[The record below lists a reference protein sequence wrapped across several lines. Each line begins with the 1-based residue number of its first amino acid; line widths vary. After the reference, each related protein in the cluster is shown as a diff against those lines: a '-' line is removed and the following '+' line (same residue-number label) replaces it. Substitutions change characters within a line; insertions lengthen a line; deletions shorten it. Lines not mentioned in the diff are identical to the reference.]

1 MNVNDSPEI
10 LRMLS
15 AERDRYV
22 LEVLDLERRLSF
34 IRHQIN
40 SIEGLISGYAQED
53 QMYHPLGRL
62 SSLSSTQA
70 FLQESLS
77 PINRHLENQ
86 HIEIPVQPI
95 LEKTP
100 LPATNNVTATDN
112 VTNNAK
118 PNISDIPK
126 LNITRKPGTLPLLPQ
141 YQEYSVQ
148 NAILI
153 LMRYHPTTHFHVDA
167 IVRDLYGDGLDEEQ
181 FKIAKATVSKMLSTG
196 TQSGMWFRVL
206 HTQGVYTL
214 TYEKGTTSKPPKRR

>member
-53 QMYHPLGRL
+53 RMHHPLGQL
-62 SSLSSTQA
+62 SNLSSTQA
-70 FLQESLS
+70 FLQESPS
-77 PINRHLENQ
+77 PINQHLENQ
-86 HIEIPVQPI
+86 NLEVATPPIVETTPPPV
-95 LEKTP
+95 
-100 LPATNNVTATDN
+100 TNNVTTNN
-112 VTNNAK
+112 VTTNAK

-126 LNITRKPGTLPLLPQ
+126 LHITRKPGTLPLLPQ

-214 TYEKGTTSKPPKRR
+214 TYEKGTTSKPPKGRK

>member
-1 MNVNDSPEI
+1 MNDSPEI

-22 LEVLDLERRLSF
+22 LEALDLERRLSF

-70 FLQESLS
+70 FLQESPSL
-77 PINRHLENQ
+77 INRHIENQ
-86 HIEIPVQPI
+86 HLEVPAQPI
-95 LEKTP
+95 VETTP
-100 LPATNNVTATDN
+100 APATNNVTT
-112 VTNNAK
+112 NAK
-118 PNISDIPK
+118 PNLSDIPK

-214 TYEKGTTSKPPKRR
+214 TYEKGSTSKPPKGRK

>member
-1 MNVNDSPEI
+1 MTDSPEI
-10 LRMLS
+10 LRLLS

-22 LEVLDLERRLSF
+22 LEAVDLERRLSF

-53 QMYHPLGRL
+53 HMYHPLGRL

-70 FLQESLS
+70 FLQESHS
-77 PINRHLENQ
+77 QINRHLEAMAS
-86 HIEIPVQPI
+86 PI
-95 LEKTP
+95 LETTP
-100 LPATNNVTATDN
+100 PPSVQNPTIAQNSPATQNPPTVT
-112 VTNNAK
+112 K
-118 PNISDIPK
+118 PDISDIPK
-126 LNITRKPGTLPLLPQ
+126 LNISRKPGTLPLLPQ

-153 LMRYHPTTHFHVDA
+153 LMRHHPTTHYHVDA
-167 IVRDLYGDGLDEEQ
+167 IVRDLYGDGLDTEE

-196 TQSGMWFRVL
+196 TQAGMWYRVL

-214 TYEKGTTSKPPKRR
+214 TFEKGVTTRPPKKR

>member
-40 SIEGLISGYAQED
+40 SIEALISGYAQED
-53 QMYHPLGRL
+53 RMYHPLGQL
-62 SSLSSTQA
+62 SNLSSTQA
-70 FLQESLS
+70 FLQESPS
-77 PINRHLENQ
+77 QINRHPENQ
-86 HIEIPVQPI
+86 HVEVAAQPVV
-95 LEKTP
+95 ETTP
-100 LPATNNVTATDN
+100 PPATNNVTT
-112 VTNNAK
+112 NAK

-126 LNITRKPGTLPLLPQ
+126 LNITRKPGTLLLLPP

-153 LMRYHPTTHFHVDA
+153 LFRHNPTTHFHVDA
-167 IVRDLYGDGLDEEQ
+167 IVRDLYGDGLDEDQ

-196 TQSGMWFRVL
+196 TQAGMWFRVL

-214 TYEKGTTSKPPKRR
+214 TYEKGTTSKPPKGRR